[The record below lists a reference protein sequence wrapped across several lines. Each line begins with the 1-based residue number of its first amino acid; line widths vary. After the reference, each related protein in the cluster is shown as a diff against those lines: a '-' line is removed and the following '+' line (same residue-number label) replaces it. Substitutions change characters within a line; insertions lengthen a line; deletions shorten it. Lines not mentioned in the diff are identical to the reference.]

1 MANRSSSSRYIYN
14 IPQRVGWG
22 KKDARKLLIKE
33 LLTSPPSAIVIVHN
47 DQLPHVTGN
56 QLDSAKELGNFTKL
70 LDFMEE
76 GYTYVKSYEDL
87 DIYIRIEK

>member
-1 MANRSSSSRYIYN
+1 MLT
-14 IPQRVGWG
+14 GE

-33 LLTSPPSAIVIVHN
+33 LVISPPSAIVIVHN

-56 QLDSAKELGNFTKL
+56 QLDSAKELENFTKL
-70 LDFMEE
+70 LDFMKE
-76 GYTYVKSYEDL
+76 GYTYVKSFEDL